1 MKNKGYYGWIHS
13 LNEAAMQSRQ
23 NGIEMLAEQASR
35 KEQMLNE
42 ANDRETPSIN
52 TRIKGNPRAGN
63 ITDVGEDD
71 PSPTTDISKGFLN
84 LLANINYGKDS
95 GDPTTHGVAPL
106 PAKDQITLGARGR
119 VPEFEGKNKRIV
131 PLTGSQGPGFERAI
145 RNITSMSQGVQNAGA
160 SPFDDTDSVEI
171 PDVEG
176 FEPNDR
182 TPSKMVPD
190 VDVYREIRATK
201 DAELAS
207 SRGLVG
213 SRAGEK
219 ARLAAAKL
227 AKQRNSAPNLKVV
240 NRDGDYDADA
250 GDALL
255 QGRLAQANAT
265 NFSDPTGAQA
275 RIETG
280 NPVMGDDEIVA
291 RAGQISRSVSGPQ
304 RTRLRGKWPQTA
316 ENLAASAGVESVK
329 SKEDINALTR
339 AALSN
344 LPSRMQDARAQD
356 NVRRDDRSRLEAL
369 AAAKAATH
377 LAAQEGRAKGMG
389 PKGLEDYSRSAAR
402 EAVRATMSR
411 DRPQTSGNPMRIEH
425 HATTDLRNSIQQTVN
440 QLNNIPKTARTA
452 SRTPLKLATESVT
465 DKITRM
471 LNG

>member
-23 NGIEMLAEQASR
+23 NGINMLAEQAAR
-35 KEQMLNE
+35 KGEMLNE

-63 ITDVGEDD
+63 RTEVGEDD

-95 GDPTTHGVAPL
+95 GDPATHGVAPL
-106 PAKDQITLGARGR
+106 PAKDQITLGAKGR

-145 RNITSMSQGVQNAGA
+145 RNITSMSQGVQNAGK
-160 SPFDDTDSVEI
+160 SPFDDTGSVEI

-176 FEPNDR
+176 YEPNDR

-190 VDVYREIRATK
+190 VDIYREIRATK
-201 DAELAS
+201 DAELDS
-207 SRGLVG
+207 PRGIKN

-227 AKQRNSAPNLKVV
+227 TKQRNSAPNLEVA
-240 NRDGDYDADA
+240 NRDGDYDADS
-250 GDALL
+250 GDALV

-291 RAGQISRSVSGPQ
+291 RAGQISRAVNAPK
-304 RTRLRGKWPQTA
+304 RVRLRGEWPQTA
-316 ENLAASAGVESVK
+316 EKLATSAGVESVK
-329 SKEDINALTR
+329 SKEDVNALTQ

-356 NVRRDDRSRLEAL
+356 NVRRNDRSRIIAL
-369 AAAKAATH
+369 ADAKAAAS
-377 LAAQEGRAKGMG
+377 LATQEAKGQGMG
-389 PKGLEDYSRSAAR
+389 QQGIADYARDAAR
-402 EAVRATMSR
+402 AAVRATMSD
-411 DRPQTSGNPMRIEH
+411 DRPQVLG
-425 HATTDLRNSIQQTVN
+425 TVKGP
-440 QLNNIPKTARTA
+440 PKNARTA
-452 SRTPLKLATESVT
+452 TRLATESVT

>member
-23 NGIEMLAEQASR
+23 NGIDMLAEQAAR
-35 KEQMLNE
+35 KGEMLNE

-63 ITDVGEDD
+63 RTEVGEDD

-95 GDPTTHGVAPL
+95 GDPATHGVAPL
-106 PAKDQITLGARGR
+106 PAKDQITLGAKGR

-145 RNITSMSQGVQNAGA
+145 RNITSMSQGVQNAGE
-160 SPFDDTDSVEI
+160 SPFDDTGSVEI

-176 FEPNDR
+176 YEPNDR

-227 AKQRNSAPNLKVV
+227 AKQRNSAPNLEVA

-250 GDALL
+250 GDALV

-291 RAGQISRSVSGPQ
+291 RAGQISRAVNAPK
-304 RTRLRGKWPQTA
+304 RVRLRGEWPQTA
-316 ENLAASAGVESVK
+316 EKLATSAGVESVK
-329 SKEDINALTR
+329 SKEDVNALTQ

-356 NVRRDDRSRLEAL
+356 NVRRNDRSRIIAL
-369 AAAKAATH
+369 ADAKAAAS
-377 LAAQEGRAKGMG
+377 LATQEAKGQGMG
-389 PKGLEDYSRSAAR
+389 KQGIADYARDAAR
-402 EAVRATMSR
+402 AAVRATMSD
-411 DRPQTSGNPMRIEH
+411 DRPQVLG
-425 HATTDLRNSIQQTVN
+425 TVKGP
-440 QLNNIPKTARTA
+440 PKNARTA
-452 SRTPLKLATESVT
+452 TRLATESVT

>member
-13 LNEAAMQSRQ
+13 LNEAAMQSQQ
-23 NGIEMLAEQASR
+23 NGIDMLAEQASR

-63 ITDVGEDD
+63 RTEVGEDD

-95 GDPTTHGVAPL
+95 GEHAVAPL
-106 PAKDQITLGARGR
+106 PAKDQITLGVKGR
-119 VPEFEGKNKRIV
+119 VPEFQGKNKRIV

-145 RNITSMSQGVQNAGA
+145 RNITSMSQGVQNAGE
-160 SPFDDTDSVEI
+160 SPFNDTGSVLI

-176 FEPNDR
+176 YEPNDR
-182 TPSKMVPD
+182 TTSTLVPD
-190 VDVYREIRATK
+190 VDVYREIRAQK
-201 DAELAS
+201 DSDLSS
-207 SRGLVG
+207 SRGLAG

-227 AKQRNSAPNLKVV
+227 AKQRNAAPNLEVI
-240 NRDGDYDADA
+240 NRDGNSTVNADDAV
-250 GDALL
+250 L
-255 QGRLAQANAT
+255 QGRIAQANAT
-265 NFSDPTGAQA
+265 NFSGPMAASA
-275 RIETG
+275 RIEMG
-280 NPVMGDDEIVA
+280 SPVMGDDEIVA
-291 RAGQISRSVSGPQ
+291 QASVPKRA
-304 RTRLRGKWPQTA
+304 RLRGNWPQTA
-316 ENLAASAGVESVK
+316 ESLAASAGVESVK
-329 SKEDINALTR
+329 SKEDVNALTR

-344 LPSRMQDARAQD
+344 LPSRMQDARARD

-389 PKGLEDYSRSAAR
+389 PKGLEDYSRAAAR
-402 EAVRATMSR
+402 AAVRATMSR
-411 DRPQTSGNPMRIEH
+411 DRPQTSGNPMRIEQP
-425 HATTDLRNSIQQTVN
+425 ATTDLRNSIQQTVN
-440 QLNNIPKTARTA
+440 QLNNMPKTARTA